1 MTLDELPTNPMQP
14 YIDVVRAATGADCVI
29 CVSCMWHG
37 GHPIMGGWGHWSI
50 HVGDGCSVIG
60 RTFDE
65 VLEKIVVKLGTE
77 MLNRQIDPI
86 ALGM

>member
-1 MTLDELPTNPMQP
+1 MTLEELPANPMHP
-14 YIDVVRAATGADCVI
+14 YIDAVRASTGADGAI
-29 CVSCMWHG
+29 CVSCMQHG
-37 GHPIMGGWGHWSI
+37 GHPEFGEWGHWSI

-77 MLNRQIDPI
+77 MINRQIDPI

>member
-29 CVSCMWHG
+29 CVSCMWHD
-37 GHPIMGGWGHWSI
+37 GHPIMGGWGGWSI
-50 HVGDGCSVIG
+50 HIGDIANVIG

-65 VLEKIVVKLGTE
+65 ALERIVANLGHE